1 MTSHFWVR
9 IWILTSLLVTTLAVP
24 FAHLFGNTITQS
36 CVLPSLHA
44 HILVGSANSAALIN
58 HLNEAHGC
66 FNGFDA
72 ETAAEAAIIT
82 SSEEG
87 LIISVTEES
96 TLVGQLTSTL
106 TLPILLLAAVLI
118 PMIGLTLRLPP
129 IGLQSPIRLA
139 LTPTTPPPIS
149 A

>member
-1 MTSHFWVR
+1 MRAYVWVR
-9 IWILTSLLVTTLAVP
+9 LWILTSLLVTTLAVP
-24 FAHLFGNTITQS
+24 FAHLFGNEITKS

-44 HILVGSANSAALIN
+44 HILVGSANSTALIN

-66 FNGFDA
+66 FSGINA
-72 ETAAEAAIIT
+72 EVAAADAIIT

-106 TLPILLLAAVLI
+106 TLPVLLLFAVLI
-118 PMIGLTLRLPP
+118 PLSGMTLRLTPAMR
-129 IGLQSPIRLA
+129 QSPQRLA
-139 LTPTTPPPIS
+139 LVPVTPPPIS
-149 A
+149 S